1 MSFIPLTARSF
12 TGFGLFALSGDGL
25 PGAYRPRDGPGQ
37 ALRTL
42 PPAQARLAL
51 LPGAGQNRASIVN
64 PEDLAKLSG
73 RVLALDPGRV
83 RVGVAIS
90 DEDRVLAS
98 PRDALDGGDFKRLVA
113 LIVEL
118 CREEEV
124 KRVLVGWP
132 LDLSGEAG
140 PPARKAEALAK
151 AVEEASGIPV
161 ELVDE
166 RLSTVAAHRRLDDAG
181 KKKGKARARAI
192 DGAAAALLLQ
202 AWLDA
207 RR

>member
-1 MSFIPLTARSF
+1 M
-12 TGFGLFALSGDGL
+12 D
-25 PGAYRPRDGPGQ
+25 
-37 ALRTL
+37 
-42 PPAQARLAL
+42 
-51 LPGAGQNRASIVN
+51 
-64 PEDLAKLSG
+64 PEHLAKLSG

-98 PRDALDGGDFKRLVA
+98 PRDSFDGGDLKRLVA
-113 LIVEL
+113 LVVEL

-151 AVEEASGIPV
+151 AIEEASGIPV

-181 KKKGKARARAI
+181 RKKGKARARAI

-202 AWLDA
+202 AWLDV
-207 RR
+207 RRS